1 MTANVAGTCLLGS
14 NIFVCWHFVSD
25 DVTNSYVLQALLFHN
40 TLLPLLAGVLDG
52 RLASMPLTQL
62 TQV

>member
-1 MTANVAGTCLLGS
+1 M
-14 NIFVCWHFVSD
+14 
-25 DVTNSYVLQALLFHN
+25 TNSYVLQAMLFHN

-62 TQV
+62 TQVPATSVCLKPVFWRYAYKQNVIPL